1 MTTIT
6 CHIPLKLRLRGE
18 LSEDEWLAL
27 EDKLVTLYVRA
38 IKHSL
43 RELEKSHLIA
53 REKSP
58 EGDLTSTLRLP

>member
-1 MTTIT
+1 MTTIN
-6 CHIPLKLRLRGE
+6 CYIPLKLRLRGE

-43 RELEKSHLIA
+43 RELEQSHLIA
-53 REKSP
+53 RKQSP
-58 EGDLTSTLRLP
+58 EGDLTSTLGLH